1 MQHPF
6 YVLVRFI
13 ILASPRSVMD
23 NTEDSGSSAGGSIP
37 SEGTILL
44 FQLYIFILQHCFKE
58 FSSAKNQWEA
68 YKDKLFITVPIQ
80 FILVCLFLNTYYI
93 FLYLNRLRIHKVF
106 LMRHHNDVTT
116 ALRLIFQA

>member
-1 MQHPF
+1 VQHPF

-44 FQLYIFILQHCFKE
+44 FQLYIFILT
-58 FSSAKNQWEA
+58 
-68 YKDKLFITVPIQ
+68 L
-80 FILVCLFLNTYYI
+80 
-93 FLYLNRLRIHKVF
+93 LRGV
-106 LMRHHNDVTT
+106 
-116 ALRLIFQA
+116 